1 MNIMREKGYAVDQ
14 ERLARFAKAMGH
26 PARIAILDF
35 WPGRRAA
42 FRRHS
47 RGAAHLEGDRVPA
60 SQGVEGCRA
69 DSGRD

>member
-1 MNIMREKGYAVDQ
+1 MREKEYAVDQ

-26 PARIAILDF
+26 PARISGPAGELL
-35 WPGRRAA
+35 